1 MALPPVRRVI
11 LLIVAI
17 VVAVTCIRLGFWQ
30 LSRLHGRRQVNAR
43 IAASF
48 AQPPQPLQALLA
60 DADPASLGYR
70 RAEIRGT
77 YDPAHEVILFG
88 RASAEGRSG
97 NQVLTPLVM
106 SDGTTILVNR
116 GWVPPQD
123 VTTPVAGEAAAPT
136 GPVDVS
142 GILFPPDATTPAAPG
157 ASPSTLITIV
167 NLEQLSAQM
176 PHPLLP
182 VYLLLQQQQPA
193 QPGPL
198 PEPPPMPILD
208 DGPHLSYALQWFS
221 FATIAVVGY
230 VVLLRK
236 DRKDERRAV
245 STPAG
250 GED

>member
-1 MALPPVRRVI
+1 LV
-11 LLIVAI
+11 VAI

-43 IAASF
+43 IAANF
-48 AQPPQPLQALLA
+48 AQPPQPLQVLMAQ
-60 DADPASLGYR
+60 ADPTSLGYR
-70 RAEIRGT
+70 QAEVRGT

-106 SDGTTILVNR
+106 EGGTTILVNR
-116 GWVPPQD
+116 GWVPTQD
-123 VTTPVAGEAAAPT
+123 VTTPVSGEAAAPT
-136 GPVDVS
+136 GPVEVS

-157 ASPSTLITIV
+157 ASPSTVVTIV

-182 VYLLLQQQQPA
+182 VYLLLQHQQPA
-193 QPGPL
+193 QPGAL
-198 PEPPPMPILD
+198 PEPPPMPVLD

-221 FATIAVVGY
+221 FATIALVGY
-230 VVLLRK
+230 VVLVRR
-236 DRKDERRAV
+236 DRRDERRA
-245 STPAG
+245 AQAEAQG
-250 GED
+250 